1 MNMEFDEIRPYHD
14 EELPQIYEELIAD
27 PAFQQVASA
36 VFPEVPFEALAQKM
50 RACKTKLEFQKA
62 FCYVILRK
70 FSRDTTQGVTLDH
83 TAQPEHKSAY
93 TYISNHRDII
103 LDSGFLSVELIDKG
117 MDTVEIAIGDNLLI
131 YPWIKKFVR
140 VNKSF
145 IVQRALTMRQMLES
159 SGRMSRYM
167 HHTIKDKNQSIW
179 IAQREGRAKDSND
192 RTQESVL
199 KMLAMGGEGDI
210 IDRLT
215 EMNIVPLAISYE
227 YDPCDY
233 LKAQEFQLKRDIPDY
248 KKTQAD
254 DLKNMQTGLF
264 GAKGH
269 VHFQVAPCINGELAK
284 LDRSLPKPEL
294 FSEIAALIDRNIHA
308 NYRLYPGNY
317 IAHDS
322 LSGTETFAGQ
332 YTAGEKKH
340 FMDYIDQ
347 QLARIELPN
356 KDMPFLREKI
366 LLMYA
371 NPLTNYLAIQTDN
384 PK

>member
-1 MNMEFDEIRPYHD
+1 
-14 EELPQIYEELIAD
+14 
-27 PAFQQVASA
+27 
-36 VFPEVPFEALAQKM
+36 
-50 RACKTKLEFQKA
+50 
-62 FCYVILRK
+62 
-70 FSRDTTQGVTLDH
+70 
-83 TAQPEHKSAY
+83 
-93 TYISNHRDII
+93 
-103 LDSGFLSVELIDKG
+103 
-117 MDTVEIAIGDNLLI
+117 
-131 YPWIKKFVR
+131 
-140 VNKSF
+140 
-145 IVQRALTMRQMLES
+145 
-159 SGRMSRYM
+159 
-167 HHTIKDKNQSIW
+167 
-179 IAQREGRAKDSND
+179 
-192 RTQESVL
+192 
-199 KMLAMGGEGDI
+199 
-210 IDRLT
+210 
-215 EMNIVPLAISYE
+215 MNIVPLAISYE

-322 LSGTETFAGQ
+322 LSGTGTFAGQ
-332 YTAGEKKH
+332 YTSEEKKH

-371 NPLTNYLAIQTDN
+371 NPLTNYLATQTDN